1 MPQTASAKKALRSSQ
16 RQRVINDRWRGR
28 LRTSLKELK
37 EAIAGGQKDAA
48 QAQYLTTQKTIDRA
62 ARHRI
67 ITKQAAARKKS
78 RLARAVAR
86 LA

>member
-1 MPQTASAKKALRSSQ
+1 MPQTASATKALRSSL
-16 RQRVINDRWRGR
+16 RRRVINDRWRGR
-28 LRTSLKELK
+28 LRTSVKELK
-37 EAIAGGQKDAA
+37 EALAGGQKADA
-48 QAQYLTTQKTIDRA
+48 QAKYLTAQKTIDRA

-78 RLARAVAR
+78 RFARAVAK